1 MKDPDS
7 HFSFWSPCSGGG
19 EEKVDEG
26 ISTAPWLAN
35 GKFFRRRRRSS
46 SQRWRA
52 NHILGPMGRSYSPG
66 NQPFIHRGVSRRL
79 RRRIARKWS
88 LELFTTGGG
97 FQLKPRLQSCQI
109 FQARQVVGFNWNR
122 DFKVAKL
129 SKLDGVV
136 QWRFSCGSPF
146 WWLQETIAKVGL
158 SGT

>member
-19 EEKVDEG
+19 EEKVDDG

-109 FQARQVVGFNWNR
+109 VQARRCGPMKFSNSR
-122 DFKVAKL
+122 E
-129 SKLDGVV
+129 
-136 QWRFSCGSPF
+136 FSCGSPF
-146 WWLQETIAKVGL
+146 WYPTGNHSQGWPFRDLAVIPRFLDL
-158 SGT
+158 SV